1 MAQKNMEIL
10 GYNPNYYK
18 MAADMGNIGDMKDY
32 ADILQNGKARRY
44 LEMDKKAQG

>member
-1 MAQKNMEIL
+1 MKIL

-32 ADILQNGKARRY
+32 TDILQNAKACRY
-44 LEMDKKAQG
+44 LEMIKKKISSLNK